1 MRLFLHFATFS
12 ALAFAAVNP
21 RLEKVQ
27 SIYILPM
34 GGGMDQF
41 LANRITE
48 LGKMQV
54 VTDPQIADT
63 ILTDRIGEPFEK
75 KLDLLYGVR
84 KKLGDV
90 VKVEEDE
97 DEKPEK
103 TEKTADSDDKSARDK
118 AAKEMKDKVAKMK
131 AESENDQGVRVSS
144 FGRGKGTFFLV
155 DRGTRSVIWSIYEKP
170 KSTTPDELN
179 KTAEKVVNHLKHDLK
194 PQVAN

>member
-1 MRLFLHFATFS
+1 
-12 ALAFAAVNP
+12 
-21 RLEKVQ
+21 
-27 SIYILPM
+27 
-34 GGGMDQF
+34 
-41 LANRITE
+41 
-48 LGKMQV
+48 MQV

-84 KKLGDV
+84 KKPGEV

-97 DEKPEK
+97 TEKPEK
-103 TEKTADSDDKSARDK
+103 PEKTADSDDKSARDK

>member
-103 TEKTADSDDKSARDK
+103 TADSDDKSARDK